1 MELGNKQLVKDVATL
16 TETVNQL
23 GQAVNVITRALGYT
37 EDTEVGDDAGVQG
50 KDTSGKLGTLRDK
63 LLQRMADN
71 PGGGFLVI
79 NDGMGGSERI
89 DTYGHRLSQI
99 MDAMKADKP
108 WNNIKTNKPKRNYGF

>member
-1 MELGNKQLVKDVATL
+1 MEAGNKQLQGDVASL
-16 TETVNQL
+16 TDVVNQL
-23 GQAVNVITRALGYT
+23 ATQVNVISRALGYT
-37 EDTEVGDDAGVQG
+37 EDTEIDGQSGVEV
-50 KDTSGKLGTLRDK
+50 KDTSGKLGTLRDQ
-63 LLQRMADN
+63 LLKKMADN

-108 WNNIKTNKPKRNYGF
+108 WNNIQKTKPKRNYGF

>member
-1 MELGNKQLVKDVATL
+1 MEAGNKQLQGDVASL
-16 TETVNQL
+16 TDVVNQL
-23 GQAVNVITRALGYT
+23 ATQVNVISRALGYT
-37 EDTEVGDDAGVQG
+37 EDTEVDNQSGVEV
-50 KDTSGKLGTLRDK
+50 KDTSGKLGTLRDQ
-63 LLQRMADN
+63 LLKKMADN

-108 WNNIKTNKPKRNYGF
+108 WNNIQKTKPKRNYGF

>member
-1 MELGNKQLVKDVATL
+1 MAELDNKQLHSDVAGL
-16 TETVNQL
+16 TNVVNQL
-23 GQAVNVITRALGYT
+23 ATQVSVISRALGYT
-37 EDTEVGDDAGVQG
+37 EDTEVGDQSGVQV

-63 LLQRMADN
+63 LLQKMADN

-108 WNNIKTNKPKRNYGF
+108 WNNIQKTKPKRSYG